1 MNDSAPVL
9 KKRYPYATIALA
21 AANIVYFL
29 LLMAVGA
36 VESTAKMVE
45 WGALY
50 MAKGTYVGSPFRIMT
65 SMFMHFDIY
74 HLGSNLLM
82 LFVVGDMLEERLG
95 RGRFVISYLI
105 SGLVGNSAAVWWYH
119 LPGATVVSAGASGA
133 VYGLVGVICCLV
145 FRKRGSIPGFSRE
158 RVLLMIFLMLYS
170 GFVNTGINVAAHV
183 GGLAVGLLCGL
194 LFGGSRK
201 RRQNNRENTPFSG
214 M

>member
-50 MAKGTYVGSPFRIMT
+50 
-65 SMFMHFDIY
+65 IY

-105 SGLVGNSAAVWWYH
+105 SGLVGNAAAVWWYH
-119 LPGATVVSAGASGA
+119 LQGATVVSAGASGA
-133 VYGLVGVICCLV
+133 VYGLVGVLCCLV